1 MCHPDRKR
9 TTPRARPPATDR
21 CDPACANIAR
31 TDTHMASLRDEI
43 AQLADEVTSP
53 LTPVPLRERLTQ
65 RISALQAIVDRHEQT
80 RILPAVRKAAR

>member
-1 MCHPDRKR
+1 MNTSAAE
-9 TTPRARPPATDR
+9 TT
-21 CDPACANIAR
+21 R

-80 RILPAVRKAAR
+80 RIVPASRKAAR